1 MILFFKKGKK
11 CKITALCIDDSGMP
25 PAFNKLS
32 IGQKRLKTNSK
43 KIGINHGDI
52 YVALLI
58 ESEMGSFNRLF
69 DAWQEG
75 GYVDFVLFDRDTV
88 EPRISQVNEFIE
100 TISRMALKSEKL
112 GTGGGGNVINYV

>member
-1 MILFFKKGKK
+1 M
-11 CKITALCIDDSGMP
+11 
-25 PAFNKLS
+25 
-32 IGQKRLKTNSK
+32 
-43 KIGINHGDI
+43 
-52 YVALLI
+52 
-58 ESEMGSFNRLF
+58 ESFNRLF

-88 EPRISQVNEFIE
+88 EPWISQVNEFIE